1 MTDSPAATAEKTLPP
16 ASAPKNVSRT
26 ALIWLC
32 LWILFFAVIAT
43 AWFIQHQYEL
53 QKSALASMQDQL
65 LQQQEK
71 LALDQEV
78 WTKEIE
84 QQLINQQQQVQEG
97 LTDLVARVDSNAT
110 KLMALSS
117 VNRDD
122 WKMAEVVYLLRMADY
137 RLLMEKDNQNA
148 LALAMSADEVL
159 ASLDQSGM
167 QQIRKLLAEDMA
179 VLRLAGRVD
188 REGIYMR
195 MAALANQLDAI
206 PFVQPLGELEESE
219 EVVEEQQDKTFTEK
233 SREFFNSILRKL
245 SAYVRVRNH
254 GKSINAILPPAEQ
267 VYLRQ
272 NLRLMLEQAQA
283 AALRGEGEVYKDAL
297 VKAQNWI
304 NQYYDLNAQ
313 SKILLDEL
321 KELEQENVA
330 PDYNNFE
337 NTRAALQDYILREQK
352 AAARRGVR

>member
-1 MTDSPAATAEKTLPP
+1 MTDSPAEKTLPP
-16 ASAPKNVSRT
+16 ATENPAPKNVSRT

-53 QKSALASMQDQL
+53 QKSALTSMQDQL

-71 LALDQEV
+71 LALDQDV
-78 WTKEIE
+78 WSKEIE
-84 QQLINQQQQVQEG
+84 QQLIEQQQQVQEG
-97 LTDLVARVDSNAT
+97 LTDLLARVDSNAT

-122 WKMAEVVYLLRMADY
+122 WKVAEVVYLLRMADY

-148 LALAMSADEVL
+148 LALATSADEAL
-159 ASLDQSGM
+159 ASLDQVGM
-167 QQIRKLLAEDMA
+167 QQIRKLLAEDIA

-188 REGIYMR
+188 REGLYMR
-195 MAALANQLDAI
+195 LSAVANQLDAI
-206 PFVQPLGELEESE
+206 PFVQPLGE
-219 EVVEEQQDKTFTEK
+219 VEELEAADDQQDKTFTEK
-233 SREFFNSILRKL
+233 SRDFFRGILRKL
-245 SAYVRVRNH
+245 SAYVRVRDH

-283 AALRGEGEVYKDAL
+283 ALLRGEGEIYKDAL
-297 VKAQNWI
+297 VKSQNWI

>member
-1 MTDSPAATAEKTLPP
+1 MTDSPANQALPPAAEKT
-16 ASAPKNVSRT
+16 AAKNVSRT

-32 LWILFFAVIAT
+32 LWVLFFAVIAS

-53 QKSALASMQDQL
+53 QKSALTSMQDQL

-71 LALDQEV
+71 LALDQDV
-78 WTKEIE
+78 WSKEIE
-84 QQLINQQQQVQEG
+84 QQLIEQQQQVQEG

-148 LALAMSADEVL
+148 LALAASADEVL
-159 ASLDQSGM
+159 GSLDQVGM

-188 REGIYMR
+188 REGLYMR
-195 MAALANQLDAI
+195 LAALANQLDAI
-206 PFVQPLGELEESE
+206 PFVQPLGE
-219 EVVEEQQDKTFTEK
+219 VEELETTDDQQDKTFTEK
-233 SREFFNSILRKL
+233 SRDFFSIVLRKL
-245 SAYVRVRNH
+245 SAYVRVRDH